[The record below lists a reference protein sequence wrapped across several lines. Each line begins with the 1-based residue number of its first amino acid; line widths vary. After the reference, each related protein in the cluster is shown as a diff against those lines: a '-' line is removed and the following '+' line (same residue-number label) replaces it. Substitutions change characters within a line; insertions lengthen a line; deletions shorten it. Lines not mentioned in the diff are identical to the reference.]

1 MNGSSIGE
9 SSISIGS
16 SVRKASISVGTG
28 ISSISVDTSISI
40 GSNFRGMDGA
50 TSSGMG
56 NLGSMYFG
64 GVNRDDSSVGMS
76 DQTSKV
82 SIAGIT
88 IGSSIAIRMD
98 ETSSSSMSQ
107 LSSGNIRSV
116 NRYHSTVRVGHKLGR
131 GNGHKGRE
139 NQELHVGTSVLR

>member
-1 MNGSSIGE
+1 MDRSSIGE

-16 SVRKASISVGTG
+16 SIRMGS
-28 ISSISVDTSISI
+28 ISSISIDTSIWVDTSISI

-56 NLGSMYFG
+56 NLGSMYIG

-82 SIAGIT
+82 SIAGIA

-98 ETSSSSMSQ
+98 ETSSSSISQ

-116 NRYHSTVRVGHKLGR
+116 SRYHSTVRVGH
-131 GNGHKGRE
+131 
-139 NQELHVGTSVLR
+139 